1 MSRCSRLGYHSS
13 QRLFHFLVS
22 FVTTILTWIFPWPD
36 ERSTALL
43 CSWNNLRLITKP
55 TTHPGLRAL
64 IRHHNGITLL
74 SPLSI
79 SFIRYTSLQQIVL
92 SADNQE
98 YILSASPIFGATES
112 ERLRFIPFYFN
123 STAHLSL
130 IMSAAY

>member
-1 MSRCSRLGYHSS
+1 MDLPMARRAINRSA
-13 QRLFHFLVS
+13 LFS
-22 FVTTILTWIFPWPD
+22 
-36 ERSTALL
+36 EQS
-43 CSWNNLRLITKP
+43 K
-55 TTHPGLRAL
+55 TH
-64 IRHHNGITLL
+64 HETNYQNGITLL

-112 ERLRFIPFYFN
+112 ERLRFIPFHFN